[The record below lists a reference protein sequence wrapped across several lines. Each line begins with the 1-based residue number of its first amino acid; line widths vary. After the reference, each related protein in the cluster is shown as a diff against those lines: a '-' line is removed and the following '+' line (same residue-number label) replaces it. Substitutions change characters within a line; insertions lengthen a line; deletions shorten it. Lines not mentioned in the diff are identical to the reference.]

1 MNPYTYKV
9 SLRVFHPAMDP
20 QLITDT
26 LGMQP
31 NKVQKVGNPRT
42 TPTGTVLELCYSRS
56 YWSFSFTT
64 PDDSDVEEF
73 LARTVEGLRQHRSFF
88 WKILDTGGDVEF
100 FIGLFADG
108 VNIGT
113 TLPHEL
119 LMILGDLGINLELD
133 IYDYKTDKNQSTYRK
148 LGNMPPAPE

>member
-31 NKVQKVGNPRT
+31 NTVQKVGNPRT
-42 TPTGTVLELCYSRS
+42 SPTGRMLEGCWRHSVWSSR
-56 YWSFSFTT
+56 FTT
-64 PDDSDVEEF
+64 PDDSEIEKF
-73 LARTVEGLRQHRSFF
+73 LARTVEGLRPHRSFIRTI
-88 WKILDTGGDVEF
+88 WDTGGEVEF

-108 VNIGT
+108 VKIGT

-119 LMILGDLGINLELD
+119 LMTLGDLGIDLALD
-133 IYDYKTDKNQSTYRK
+133 IYDYKEDKIPS
-148 LGNMPPAPE
+148 A